1 MTVVYI
7 VLILCATFVL
17 TQIIRAVS
25 VASSR
30 KEVTKNVDRFHRAF
44 GVKDKSKDD
53 RPKFGGF

>member
-7 VLILCATFVL
+7 VLILCTTFIL

-30 KEVTKNVDRFHRAF
+30 KEVTKNVDRFNRAF
-44 GVKDKSKDD
+44 GIKNKSDD
-53 RPKFGGF
+53 DLPKFGGF

>member
-7 VLILCATFVL
+7 VLILCATFIL

-30 KEVTKNVDRFHRAF
+30 KEVTKNVDRFNRAF
-44 GVKDKSKDD
+44 SIKNKSDD
-53 RPKFGGF
+53 DLPKFGGF

>member
-7 VLILCATFVL
+7 VLILCATFIL

-30 KEVTKNVDRFHRAF
+30 KEVTKNVDRFNRAF
-44 GVKDKSKDD
+44 GVKNKSEDD